1 MVSVSKGPILLR
13 LGDWLDLGVQG
24 YQWHRRAQ
32 AQAVSKE
39 DFVLLRPLPVF
50 AAVALSALAACK
62 RATPTTDAALQRDL
76 DLARNQAA
84 QASANMNI
92 APDEVIPAGN
102 RSHAPLPRAEK
113 VRRSAAPVRT
123 PAVSV
128 SRPTVAAATRA
139 PVATHDTAVAVAP
152 ATQRPSAEGA
162 ISAPPPGGY
171 KTMGELIRKA
181 PFPINP

>member
-1 MVSVSKGPILLR
+1 MVSVSKGPIFLR
-13 LGDWLDLGVQG
+13 LGDWLDLGLQG

-32 AQAVSKE
+32 RGPYHQE
-39 DFVLLRPLPVF
+39 DFVLLRPLPII
-50 AAVALSALAACK
+50 AAIALSALAACN
-62 RATPTTDAALQRDL
+62 RATPTTDTALQRDL

-128 SRPTVAAATRA
+128 SRPTVTAVARA
-139 PVATHDTAVAVAP
+139 RTATHDSAVAVAP